1 MDGSWLGATSS
12 VDGARL
18 GIQFNSNNDRHR
30 YAIVSH
36 TCRTVLT
43 RSEVSLW
50 VQSFYIWRIYAL
62 GKGLLVWK
70 VIVGLIM
77 AARYFLFM
85 SFIAPDRT
93 RQISLTQSI
102 TSIYVGIRVSAR
114 NWK

>member
-62 GKGLLVWK
+62 GNGLFVWK

-77 AARYFLFM
+77 AACHFSPMLVFP
-85 SFIAPDRT
+85 PDR
-93 RQISLTQSI
+93 I
-102 TSIYVGIRVSAR
+102 
-114 NWK
+114 